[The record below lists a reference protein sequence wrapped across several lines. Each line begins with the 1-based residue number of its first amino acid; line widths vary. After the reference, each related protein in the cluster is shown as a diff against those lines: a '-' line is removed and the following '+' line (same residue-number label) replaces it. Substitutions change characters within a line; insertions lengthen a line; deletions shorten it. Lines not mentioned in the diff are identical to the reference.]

1 MSHNTPEEILE
12 AVLAERKAASSPVSR
27 QEETAS
33 GGQTGALSAPPPS
46 SQKREKPA
54 HAKKPKRWKR
64 VLGWCLGVPAG
75 LIGAFLVAFFAMLYI
90 PLFRETRD
98 WYVLM
103 TSQTSNPWLA
113 TAFLPDATV
122 QAILEANRVEA
133 PEGST
138 DPGLVKPV
146 VPAPAPEPPASGES
160 APPEPEPVPLPAFGV
175 SDTYPGTVVFEEEGV
190 QVLEIPWE
198 GTTARLIQV
207 ADPSRVFLGVTDQLG
222 TRGQF
227 LPDMCEDNN
236 ALCGINAG
244 GFDDPGGHGKG
255 GVPTGIVVK
264 DFQIIYTDGAETHDV
279 VGFNRDNVLVLGQLT
294 DRQILEQGIRDA
306 MSWSPF
312 LIVNGE
318 KAQMRGQAGGYNPR
332 SAIGQRA
339 DGLVLLL
346 VADGRQAGMPGAN
359 HRLMMDI
366 LYEYGAYNAAS
377 LDGGTSSTVVLEGKI
392 INSVCNPAIARN
404 GRLLPDAWL
413 VREKD
418 AEIPCTE
425 PARPSPSPPL

>member
-1 MSHNTPEEILE
+1 MSHNAPEDILE
-12 AVLAERKAASSPVSR
+12 TVLAERGAASSS
-27 QEETAS
+27 
-33 GGQTGALSAPPPS
+33 S
-46 SQKREKPA
+46 SQDRRPAVPAARKAPGKRRKPA
-54 HAKKPKRWKR
+54 HAKKLKRWKR
-64 VLGWCLGVPAG
+64 VLRWCLGVLTG
-75 LIGAFLVAFFAMLYI
+75 LIFALLAAFFGMLYI
-90 PLFRETRD
+90 PLFQEARD

-133 PEGST
+133 PQGST
-138 DPGLVKPV
+138 DPDLVKPV
-146 VPAPAPEPPASGES
+146 IPLPKPEPPASGES
-160 APPEPEPVPLPAFGV
+160 VPPEPEPLPAFGA
-175 SDTYPGTVVFEEEGV
+175 SDAYPGTVVFEEEGV

-227 LPDMCEDNN
+227 LPDMCRSNN

-264 DFQIIYTDGAETHDV
+264 DFRIVYTDGEETHNV

-294 DRQILEQGIRDA
+294 DQQILDQGIRDA

-377 LDGGTSSTVVLEGKI
+377 LDGGTSSTVVLEGEI
-392 INSVCNPAIARN
+392 INSVCNPTIARN

-413 VREKD
+413 VREK
-418 AEIPCTE
+418 E
-425 PARPSPSPPL
+425 PAAE